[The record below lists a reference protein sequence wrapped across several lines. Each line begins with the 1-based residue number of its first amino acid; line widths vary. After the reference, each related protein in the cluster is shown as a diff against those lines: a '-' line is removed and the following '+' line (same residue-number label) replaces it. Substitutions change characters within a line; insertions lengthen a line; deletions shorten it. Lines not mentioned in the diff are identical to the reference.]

1 MAAVFAIALLLRW
14 AYLFKA
20 GSPPNPDSPTYMLLG
35 ENLVRHGVLSIG
47 TAEPLVPYSLR
58 PPVYPA
64 FLGFFH
70 TLLGFSSVGVAA
82 VQGLLDSITALI
94 VIALARRV
102 CTERIALL
110 AGLAYAFSPGSIVYG
125 TKIMAETF
133 FSFECAVAIL
143 LAVLAVERKSLRL
156 VSATGVMLALATL
169 TRPLGALL
177 IPLTILL
184 FAWFWRRESKQ
195 NFLAPAL
202 ACALAAAVVIVPWST
217 RCTMLAGRVVL
228 LQSYGSMNL
237 FMPTL
242 VEGENI
248 RQTNVYTALYAHPVY
263 QPFLRAVTPADYAAA
278 DPSVV
283 SAAIANIRRDPV
295 RYLHSRALVYPTLF
309 YPRGNTGSGEAAPPR
324 IILYGV
330 MAYSLLSLVLAV
342 MSLRRTLKSPVPV
355 TAFCAMVWIYTALIH
370 LPMWIEY
377 RFWVP
382 VTPYVIV
389 SAAAAVSCW
398 MTQSSEKGTTSV
410 VP

>member
-1 MAAVFAIALLLRW
+1 MAAVFAVALLLRW

-35 ENLVRHGVLSIG
+35 ENLVRHGILSISKV
-47 TAEPLVPYSLR
+47 EPLIPYSLR

-82 VQGLLDSITALI
+82 VQGFLDSITALI

-110 AGLAYAFSPGSIVYG
+110 AGLTYAFNPGSIVYG
-125 TKIMAETF
+125 TKVMAETL
-133 FSFECAVAIL
+133 FSYECAVAIL
-143 LAVLAVERKSLRL
+143 LAVMAVERKSLRL
-156 VSATGVMLALATL
+156 VAATGVMLALATL

-177 IPLTILL
+177 IPLTMLL
-184 FAWFWRRESKQ
+184 FAFFWRRESKR
-195 NFLAPAL
+195 NFLVPAF
-202 ACALAAAVVIVPWST
+202 ACALAAVVVIAPWSA

-248 RQTNVYTALYAHPVY
+248 RQTNVYTALYAHPLY
-263 QPFLRAVTPADYAAA
+263 QPFLRAVTPADFAAA
-278 DPSVV
+278 DPPVV
-283 SAAIANIRRDPV
+283 AEAFANIRRDPM
-295 RYLHSRALVYPTLF
+295 RYLHSRALVYPSLF
-309 YPRGNTGSGEAAPPR
+309 YPRGNTGSGESAPPR
-324 IILYGV
+324 VILYGV
-330 MAYSLLSLVLAV
+330 MAYSLLTLVLAV
-342 MSLRRTLKSPVPV
+342 MSLRRIWQNPVPV
-355 TAFCAMVWIYTALIH
+355 TAFCTMVWLYTALIH

-382 VTPYVIV
+382 ATPYVIV
-389 SAAAAVSCW
+389 SAAVAVSYW
-398 MTQSSEKGTTSV
+398 MKMRSEKNGL
-410 VP
+410 